1 MSSTGSQD
9 ARRGSSP
16 PVGGKQSAETKPK
29 GSGQPTMPPRR
40 TWLWFLGVLAVNFLL
55 AKFLM
60 PGAEGPVT
68 VPYTL
73 FKEEVTKG
81 NVQAIHSRADVITG
95 KFKSPVTYPR
105 QAKRLQRRAGHPPR
119 RASAVQR
126 LRARPRR

>member
-1 MSSTGSQD
+1 
-9 ARRGSSP
+9 
-16 PVGGKQSAETKPK
+16 
-29 GSGQPTMPPRR
+29 
-40 TWLWFLGVLAVNFLL
+40 VNFVLVRL
-55 AKFLM
+55 LM

-95 KFKSPVTYPR
+95 KIQVTGHVPAAER
-105 QAKRLQRRAGHPPR
+105 KGSSTKRVTPSDERA
-119 RASAVQR
+119 AVQR